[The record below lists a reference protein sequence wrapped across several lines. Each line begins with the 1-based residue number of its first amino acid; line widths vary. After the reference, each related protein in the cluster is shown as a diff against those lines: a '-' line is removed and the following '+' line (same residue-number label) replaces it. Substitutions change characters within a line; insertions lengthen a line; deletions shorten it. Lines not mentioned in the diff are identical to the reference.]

1 MFGIERSRGFR
12 FTSETLH
19 PLTIRCEVCGQ
30 NLQRDLAIEFRI
42 PRQIHLAHPAR
53 ADFRDDAVMR

>member
-19 PLTIRCEVCGQ
+19 PLMIRCEVCGQ
-30 NLQRDLAIEFRI
+30 NLQRYLAIEFRI
-42 PRQIHLAHPAR
+42 LRQIHLAHPAR
-53 ADFRDDAVMR
+53 ADL